1 MASISDD
8 RPAFSTGILRFQPL
22 YHERVWG
29 GRELSRRFGRELPD
43 GGPIGESWEVVDRPE
58 AQSIV
63 CGGPWDGTSLHT
75 LWQDHRDEVFGLSA
89 PKTPDFPL
97 LVKIL
102 DARDT
107 LSLQV
112 HPPDSCAAELGGE
125 PKTEMWVVVDAEP
138 GAALYCGVKEGVG
151 REDFAAAL
159 AAGTAA
165 DCVPRLPVRSGDA
178 IFIPSGRLH
187 AIGAGLVIFE
197 IQQNSD
203 TTYRVF
209 DWNRV
214 GLDGKPR
221 PLHVEE
227 SLRCIDFTDT
237 TPELTPPD
245 APVLASCEHFEV
257 RRHRVVAGQSVSWG
271 HAGDF
276 SIVAV
281 VSGEVVFAGEA
292 LKPGDFAMVPAALS
306 EDARRL
312 SAMSD
317 AELLETTFGRR

>member
-112 HPPDSCAAELGGE
+112 HPPDSCAAELGG
-125 PKTEMWVVVDAEP
+125 
-138 GAALYCGVKEGVG
+138 
-151 REDFAAAL
+151 
-159 AAGTAA
+159 
-165 DCVPRLPVRSGDA
+165 
-178 IFIPSGRLH
+178 
-187 AIGAGLVIFE
+187 
-197 IQQNSD
+197 
-203 TTYRVF
+203 
-209 DWNRV
+209 
-214 GLDGKPR
+214 
-221 PLHVEE
+221 
-227 SLRCIDFTDT
+227 
-237 TPELTPPD
+237 
-245 APVLASCEHFEV
+245 
-257 RRHRVVAGQSVSWG
+257 
-271 HAGDF
+271 
-276 SIVAV
+276 
-281 VSGEVVFAGEA
+281 
-292 LKPGDFAMVPAALS
+292 
-306 EDARRL
+306 
-312 SAMSD
+312 
-317 AELLETTFGRR
+317 

>member
-1 MASISDD
+1 MASISDHC
-8 RPAFSTGILRFQPL
+8 RAFSTGILRFQPL

-29 GRELSRRFGRELPD
+29 GRELARRFGRELPD
-43 GGPIGESWEVVDRPE
+43 GGPIGESWEIVDRPE
-58 AQSIV
+58 AQSV
-63 CGGPWDGTSLHT
+63 VRGGLWEGTSLHT
-75 LWQDHRDEVFGLSA
+75 LWREHREEVFGVSA
-89 PKTPDFPL
+89 PQTSVFPL

-125 PKTEMWVVVDAEP
+125 PKTEMWAVVDAES

-151 REDFAAAL
+151 RDEFAAAL

-165 DCVPRLPVRSGDA
+165 DCVPRLLVRSGDA

-237 TPELTPPD
+237 NPELTPPD

-257 RRHRVVAGQSVSWG
+257 MRRRIVAGRTVSWG
-271 HAGDF
+271 HAGEF
-276 SIVAV
+276 SIIAV
-281 VSGEVVFAGEA
+281 VSGEVFLAGEA
-292 LKPGDFAMVPAALS
+292 LRSGDFAMVPAALS
-306 EDARRL
+306 EEARSL
-312 SAMSD
+312 VALSD